1 MRSALLEDFAVALD
15 VDLLVAGRGDTD
27 ALDVVDVA
35 SVGGVALIDGVD
47 AGADFEQYADL
58 RQEGVAVGVLR
69 GVVFEGCF

>member
-15 VDLLVAGRGDTD
+15 VDLLVAGRGDAD

-35 SVGGVALIDGVD
+35 SVGGSGDVGAVD
-47 AGADFEQYADL
+47 AGGDFEQYADL